1 MKIATDNVDAD
12 IRMIFPE
19 KMQGM
24 GQKVLGTL
32 GFNDTKDNGT
42 VFSKF
47 CVACFLY
54 GSFPEFHQFGKFF
67 VENGTAGSETDIFF
81 CAHK

>member
-32 GFNDTKDNGT
+32 G
-42 VFSKF
+42 SPSSALRAF
-47 CVACFLY
+47 CMAASP
-54 GSFPEFHQFGKFF
+54 SFISL
-67 VENGTAGSETDIFF
+67 ENSS
-81 CAHK
+81 